1 MNKILFPVS
10 QVANQLPSGSKLPLR
25 VSQGLSWGNGGGA
38 AGKAVQGIDE
48 SSQEVFWELDP
59 R

>member
-1 MNKILFPVS
+1 MDL
-10 QVANQLPSGSKLPLR
+10 AR
-25 VSQGLSWGNGGGA
+25 GNGGGA

>member
-1 MNKILFPVS
+1 MDL
-10 QVANQLPSGSKLPLR
+10 AR
-25 VSQGLSWGNGGGA
+25 GNGGGA
-38 AGKAVQGIDE
+38 AGKAVQRIDE